1 MQSVYSY
8 CLPQW
13 VFSKLTSVL
22 FLTSNLTN
30 IYWACTTRHQ
40 ILKIQRQ
47 TLLPTIKQQQ
57 QRQQQQQQQHSHLD
71 TTHSV

>member
-13 VFSKLTSVL
+13 VFSKLTSAL
-22 FLTSNLTN
+22 FLTNNLTN
-30 IYWACTTRHQ
+30 IYWACTTMHQ
-40 ILKIQRQ
+40 TLKIQ

-57 QRQQQQQQQHSHLD
+57 KQQHSHLD
-71 TTHSV
+71 TTYSV